1 LSSRH
6 DQQAR
11 QHSQHHDRHSRN
23 LHPLKPLRQTPRRCP
38 NTSGEQCLL
47 VTSPYLPPAD
57 LYRSRISLISKSDI
71 KYVGTLHEI
80 NSENS
85 TIALENVTS
94 YGTEGRRGDP
104 SQEQPG
110 SDQIYE
116 YIVFRGSDVKE
127 LSMVEAPKENQPP
140 AMPNDPAIMGVR
152 YCLSP
157 SSSMST
163 LEPCAT
169 SYEYWRRLW

>member
-1 LSSRH
+1 MSSRGH

-11 QHSQHHDRHSRN
+11 HHLQLHHDYEPPPPSSS
-23 LHPLKPLRQTPRRCP
+23 PPPQKTPRRCP
-38 NTSGEQCLL
+38 NISGKQCLST
-47 VTSPYLPPAD
+47 TSPHKTLTD
-57 LYRSRISLISKSDI
+57 SSRSRISLISKSDI

-140 AMPNDPAIMGVR
+140 AMPNDPAIMGVSAHKSFF
-152 YCLSP
+152 LQEVH
-157 SSSMST
+157 
-163 LEPCAT
+163 LVV
-169 SYEYWRRLW
+169 

>member
-1 LSSRH
+1 MPSRVIPS
-6 DQQAR
+6 QQTLTDP
-11 QHSQHHDRHSRN
+11 S
-23 LHPLKPLRQTPRRCP
+23 
-38 NTSGEQCLL
+38 
-47 VTSPYLPPAD
+47 
-57 LYRSRISLISKSDI
+57 RSRISLISKSDI

-140 AMPNDPAIMGVR
+140 AMPNDPAIMGVSKHLPFDK
-152 YCLSP
+152 YIGFCSCCK
-157 SSSMST
+157 SA
-163 LEPCAT
+163 LE
-169 SYEYWRRLW
+169 LWGHELRKPRC

>member
-1 LSSRH
+1 VRELAINRRR
-6 DQQAR
+6 AITCNTTTALT
-11 QHSQHHDRHSRN
+11 N
-23 LHPLKPLRQTPRRCP
+23 LDPLFTPQKTPRRCP
-38 NTSGEQCLL
+38 NTSGKQCPKS
-47 VTSPYLPPAD
+47 TPPRKT
-57 LYRSRISLISKSDI
+57 LTVPSRSRISLISKSDI

-140 AMPNDPAIMGVR
+140 AMPNDPAIMGVSEHVFFSMEVSFPQ
-152 YCLSP
+152 YCSA
-157 SSSMST
+157 M
-163 LEPCAT
+163 
-169 SYEYWRRLW
+169 